1 MSRKRPSESSAV
13 GDAEIIISPLGEVIV
28 FDLDKELLKAVEALN
43 PTDPRI
49 RAAREALESAK
60 RDAPQ

>member
-1 MSRKRPSESSAV
+1 V

-60 RDAPQ
+60 GHAPE